1 MIWAVLGFF
10 AWIALIYFACLG
22 LSATIRR
29 ADELVETPEN
39 TPSYALST
47 PIYEDNIFENLR
59 YLEHDRQIH
68 YGTDSNQTVL
78 ESEESAPDP
87 CAKFFYRYFQS
98 IITGDAETYR
108 SYFTSDYLD
117 RVVLPERFTMQM
129 LYDIRVSEVG
139 DLMGTDGE
147 DKWNQAT
154 QFQQPAAVT
163 SDTYAVVA
171 DIKGTDMYLFD
182 EKGLVKQLTTTKPIE
197 KVTVGHDGTVAVIQE
212 NGSTPVVSCYNKDGK
227 ILLKHQA
234 SLSESG
240 YPISAAVSEDG
251 DVLALSYLRAGS
263 TGASGRISFFAIK
276 TQEKDNTLFSE
287 DLKSQIAGEVFF
299 IDKTAVVVGEKECF
313 LYQGFESPKKKTIDI
328 DGEIEKVFRD
338 GRYFGFVLRMSSGEK
353 SLRVYNRSG
362 SEKLN
367 KTVTGNYDKVLMLDK
382 QVLLFSGQECCIY
395 TLRGT
400 HRFDG
405 QMRDGVLFVM
415 PVGGINRYAVITYDG
430 IDTVYLTK

>member
-1 MIWAVLGFF
+1 MDRAHLNQALSRDADQSRLDRIDDLRDEYEIADQIEEEYTRQTKRRKRRIIVTGVIILLLVAAVL
-10 AWIALIYFACLG
+10 L
-22 LSATIRR
+22 
-29 ADELVETPEN
+29 
-39 TPSYALST
+39 
-47 PIYEDNIFENLR
+47 
-59 YLEHDRQIH
+59 
-68 YGTDSNQTVL
+68 
-78 ESEESAPDP
+78 
-87 CAKFFYRYFQS
+87 
-98 IITGDAETYR
+98 
-108 SYFTSDYLD
+108 
-117 RVVLPERFTMQM
+117 VVLLQT
-129 LYDIRVSEVG
+129 YDSVQVLKSRSLSDAGSNGYTAFAGHVLKYNRDGVS
-139 DLMGTDGE
+139 LMDTDGE

-154 QFQQPAAVT
+154 QFKQPAAVT

-182 EKGLVKQLTTTKPIE
+182 EKGLVKQLSTTKPIE
-197 KVTVGHDGTVAVIQE
+197 KVTVGHDGTVVVIQE
-212 NGSTPVVSCYNKDGK
+212 NGSTPVVSCYSREGK
-227 ILLKHQA
+227 MLLKHQA

-251 DVLALSYLRAGS
+251 EVLALSYLRAGS
-263 TGASGRISFFAIK
+263 TGASGRISLFAIK
-276 TQEKDNTLFSE
+276 SQEKDNTLFTE

-299 IDKTAVVVGEKECF
+299 IDKTVVVVGEKECF

-338 GRYFGFVLRMSSGEK
+338 GRYFGFVLRMSNGEK
-353 SLRVYNRSG
+353 SLRVYSRSG

-367 KTVTGNYDKVLMLDK
+367 ETVTGNYDKVLMMNK

-395 TLRGT
+395 TLRGI

-405 QMRDGVLFVM
+405 QMRDGVLYVM